1 MNITDDNM
9 DAAVAAFERA
19 EAAND
24 ADAMLAILNSAAY
37 RHAMVRAAQI
47 NQSTLLRPEGSA
59 DDRISRLVYY
69 SVANHSMQVAQNKMA
84 AARLRELRAIIERQ
98 GSRLDRQAQQ
108 LSALAK
114 QLAALERK
122 PRQ

>member
-37 RHAMVRAAQI
+37 RHAMARAAQI

-59 DDRISRLVYY
+59 DDRIFRLVYY
-69 SVANHSMQVAQNKMA
+69 SVVNHSMQVAQNKMA
-84 AARLRELRAIIERQ
+84 AARLRELQAIIERQ
-98 GSRLDRQAQQ
+98 SSRLDRQAQQ
-108 LSALAK
+108 LSALGK
-114 QLAALERK
+114 QLAAFERK